1 MGNEEMKEAALRV
14 LLDLAMKVQTG
25 EAIVEGVDMTQEFV
39 HVHNVKTGQREF
51 FNTLS
56 TKLQLV
62 YKVPK
67 RQTEEEIRLE
77 QYMKDHPDSLIWST
91 GSGF

>member
-1 MGNEEMKEAALRV
+1 MGNEEMKEAVLRI

-25 EAIVEGVDMTQEFV
+25 EVVVKSIDMTQEFI
-39 HVHNVKTGQREF
+39 HVHDVKTGQREF

-67 RQTEEEIRLE
+67 KQTEEEIRLE
-77 QYMKDHPDSLIWST
+77 QYMKNHPDNQIWST
-91 GSGF
+91 GSGS